1 MADREEKKKGTSK
14 ALPFTKELQEMNREL
29 YSACMV
35 LKLVIII
42 YVIYYGYFDMWD
54 T

>member
-35 LKLVIII
+35 LKLNCHHHLCHLLWL
-42 YVIYYGYFDMWD
+42 F
-54 T
+54 